1 MEGHELELVLLGVLV
16 ASAGLLLAAQRSSV
30 PYPIMFVV
38 GGAALG
44 FFPGLPRVE
53 LEPDLVLVL
62 FLPPLLYAAAFFS
75 SLRDLRAN
83 VRPISLLAIGLVI
96 TTALAVAVVAHAVID
111 GISWPAAFVLGA
123 VLSPTD
129 PVAATAIASRV
140 GAPRRYVTIVEG
152 ESLVNDATALIA
164 FKYATAAVVTG
175 SFSLAGAGANFVLGA
190 AGGVAIG
197 LAVGWV
203 IARIREPLDDATTE
217 ISISLVTP
225 FVAYL
230 PAEALGA
237 SAVLAAVT
245 SGVYLGWHSP
255 RLISA
260 PTRIQAFAVWRVL
273 TFVLN
278 SVLFVLVGLTLP
290 AVLDGIAGVDTGTL
304 AEYAVV
310 VALTVMVTRLAWV
323 FPLTYLPRLLF
334 RKVREREPSPPWQQP
349 LIVGWTGMRGAVSL
363 AAALA
368 IPLQT
373 DAGAAFAQRDLII
386 FLTYAVIFATL
397 VLQGLSLPW
406 LIRRLGLQVE
416 GDDGPEAK
424 ARLAAARAA
433 LRRLDELAAEDWV
446 RDETAQRMRGLYE
459 FRVRRFRSRL
469 DEDDDGEIE
478 AGSQA
483 YQRLRREILDAE
495 RGEVVRL
502 RNEGRIDEEIMRR
515 IEHDLDLEDTRL
527 EIGPSR
533 G

>member
-1 MEGHELELVLLGVLV
+1 MVGHELELVLLGVLL
-16 ASAGLLLAAQRSSV
+16 ASMGILLLALRISV
-30 PYPIMFVV
+30 PYPILFVV

-44 FFPGLPRVE
+44 FFPGLPRVV
-53 LEPDLVLVL
+53 LEPELVLVI
-62 FLPPLLYAAAFFS
+62 FLPPLLYAAAFFT
-75 SLRDLRAN
+75 SLRDFRAN
-83 VRPISLLAIGLVI
+83 VRQISLLAVGLVI
-96 TTALAVAVVAHAVID
+96 ATTVTVAVVAHAVID

-152 ESLVNDATALIA
+152 EALVNDSTALIA
-164 FKYATAAVVTG
+164 FKYAAAAVATG
-175 SFSLAGAGANFVLGA
+175 SFSLADAGANFVLGA
-190 AGGVAIG
+190 LGGVAIG

-203 IARIREPLDDATTE
+203 VARIREPLEDPTTE

-225 FVAYL
+225 YVAYL

-245 SGVYLGWHSP
+245 SGIYLGWHSP

-290 AVLDGIAGVDTGTL
+290 TVLDGIAGVDTGTL
-304 AEYAVV
+304 ALYAVAV
-310 VALTVMVTRLAWV
+310 SLTVILTRMAWV
-323 FPLTYLPRLLF
+323 FPFTYLPRLVF
-334 RKVREREPSPPWQQP
+334 RRVRERDPNPSWRQP

-368 IPLQT
+368 IPLRT
-373 DAGAAFAQRDLII
+373 DAGAAFDQRDLII

-406 LIRRLGLQVE
+406 LIRRLGIQE
-416 GDDGPEAK
+416 EADDGLEAK

-433 LRRLDELAAEDWV
+433 LRRLDELAPEEWV
-446 RDETAQRMRGLYE
+446 RDDTAQRMRGLYE
-459 FRVRRFRSRL
+459 FRVRRFSSRL

-483 YQRLRREILDAE
+483 FQRLRREILEAE

-502 RNEGRIDEEIMRR
+502 RNEGRISEDVMRR
-515 IEHDLDLEDTRL
+515 IERDLDLEDSRL

-533 G
+533 

>member
-1 MEGHELELVLLGVLV
+1 MEAHELELVLLGILV
-16 ASAGLLLAAQRSSV
+16 ASAGILLLALRISV
-30 PYPIMFVV
+30 PYPILFVV

-44 FFPGLPRVE
+44 FFPGLPE
-53 LEPDLVLVL
+53 LQLEPELVLVL
-62 FLPPLLYAAAFFS
+62 FLPPLLYGAAFFT
-75 SLRDLRAN
+75 SLREFRAN
-83 VRPISLLAIGLVI
+83 VRPISLLAVGLVI
-96 TTALAVAVVAHAVID
+96 ATAATVAVVAHMVID

-140 GAPRRYVTIVEG
+140 GAPGRYVTIVEG
-152 ESLVNDATALIA
+152 EALVNDATALIA

-175 SFSLAGAGANFVLGA
+175 SFSLADAGANVVLGA
-190 AGGVAIG
+190 AGGIAIG

-203 IARIREPLDDATTE
+203 VARIREPLEDPTTE
-217 ISISLVTP
+217 ISLSLITP
-225 FVAYL
+225 YVAYL

-245 SGVYLGWHSP
+245 SGIYLGWHSP

-260 PTRIQAFAVWRVL
+260 QTRIQAFAVWRVL
-273 TFVLN
+273 IFVLN

-290 AVLDGIAGVDTGTL
+290 VVLDGIAGVDAGTL
-304 AEYAVV
+304 ALYAVAV
-310 VALTVMVTRLAWV
+310 SLTVIVTRMALV
-323 FPLTYLPRLLF
+323 FPFTYLPRLLF
-334 RKVREREPSPPWQQP
+334 RRVRERDASPSWRQP

-373 DAGAAFAQRDLII
+373 DAGAPFPQRDLVI

-406 LIRRLGLQVE
+406 LIRRLGIQE
-416 GDDGPEAK
+416 EADDGPEAH

-433 LRRLDELAAEDWV
+433 LRRLDELAPEDWV

-459 FRVRRFRSRL
+459 FRVRRFSSRL
-469 DEDDDGEIE
+469 DEDDDGQIE

-483 YQRLRREILDAE
+483 FQRLRREVLEAE
-495 RGEVVRL
+495 RDEVVRL
-502 RNEGRIDEEIMRR
+502 RNEGRISEDVMRR
-515 IEHDLDLEDTRL
+515 IERDLDLEDTRL

-533 G
+533 